1 MAKSHAKMLNR
12 VKKKEDKMKA
22 WNNKNEEDAMILKIH
37 QEYVREM
44 ESYGSYIYE
53 THSLSD
59 RACGRCGYSLKY
71 SEWDCYGYCSR
82 GCALSMK

>member
-12 VKKKEDKMKA
+12 IKKKEDKMKA
-22 WNNKNEEDAMILKIH
+22 WNDKKQQEAIILKIH

-44 ESYGSYIYE
+44 ESYGEYIYE
-53 THSLSD
+53 
-59 RACGRCGYSLKY
+59 ACSMPVRTCHRCGYSLDQ
-71 SEWDCYGYCSR
+71 SDWGCYGYCSR